1 MKIHRPHP
9 STPKGNS
16 KFEILLVEIFS
27 LKEKSNKIHT
37 AIKSNY
43 VSPTKQRPFPSDLN
57 F

>member
-27 LKEKSNKIHT
+27 PKEKPNKIHT
-37 AIKSNY
+37 AIKSN
-43 VSPTKQRPFPSDLN
+43 VSPTKQRPFPSD
-57 F
+57 